1 MWKHLPISVVLLSG
15 VMALPAL
22 AAEPESYPSGFSDT
36 VVNMQR
42 ETVTDWLLQQ
52 QRQNAPAVE
61 SELPAQLYVDS
72 QRRLGDSF
80 RTPIPDS
87 FGEQTREQSGR

>member
-1 MWKHLPISVVLLSG
+1 MWKRLSIIGALLTGVL
-15 VMALPAL
+15 ALPAL
-22 AAEPESYPSGFSDT
+22 AAEPVQYPSGFSDT
-36 VVNMQR
+36 VVNVQR

-52 QRQNAPAVE
+52 QRQNRPAVE

-72 QRRLGDSF
+72 QRRLGNSF

>member
-1 MWKHLPISVVLLSG
+1 MQKHLPIVATLLSG
-15 VMALPAL
+15 MLALPAL
-22 AAEPESYPSGFSDT
+22 AAEPVQYPSGFSDT
-36 VVNMQR
+36 VVSMQR

-52 QRQNAPAVE
+52 QRQNTPAVE

-80 RTPIPDS
+80 RTPIPDT

>member
-1 MWKHLPISVVLLSG
+1 MWKYLALMGGIL
-15 VMALPAL
+15 ALPVL
-22 AAEPESYPSGFSDT
+22 AAEPEHYPSGFSDT
-36 VVNMQR
+36 VVNLQR

-52 QRQNAPAVE
+52 QRQNKPAVE

>member
-1 MWKHLPISVVLLSG
+1 MWKRLPIFVAVLGGALT
-15 VMALPAL
+15 LPAL
-22 AAEPESYPSGFSDT
+22 AAEPVQYPSGFSDT

-52 QRQNAPAVE
+52 QRQNRPAVE

-80 RTPIPDS
+80 RAPMPAS
-87 FGEQTREQSGR
+87 FGEQTRESSSR

>member
-1 MWKHLPISVVLLSG
+1 MWKQIPFTAVLL
-15 VMALPAL
+15 AAAL
-22 AAEPESYPSGFSDT
+22 AAPATASEPKQYPSGFSDT
-36 VVNMQR
+36 VVTMQR

-52 QRQNAPAVE
+52 QRQNPATTK

-87 FGEQTREQSGR
+87 FGEQTRERSGR

>member
-1 MWKHLPISVVLLSG
+1 MQRMIPFVTVLLLATAAPA
-15 VMALPAL
+15 MAGEAKQ
-22 AAEPESYPSGFSDT
+22 YPSGFSDSVIT
-36 VVNMQR
+36 MQR

-52 QRQNAPAVE
+52 QRQNPAATR

-80 RTPIPDS
+80 RIPIPGS
-87 FGEQTREQSGR
+87 FGEQTRERSGR

>member
-1 MWKHLPISVVLLSG
+1 MRKNISFI
-15 VMALPAL
+15 ALALTAGLAMPAT
-22 AAEPESYPSGFSDT
+22 AAEPKQYPSGFSDT
-36 VVNMQR
+36 VATMQR

-52 QRQNAPAVE
+52 QRQNPPAAK

-87 FGEQTREQSGR
+87 FGEQTRERSGR

>member
-1 MWKHLPISVVLLSG
+1 MWKYLSISFALVGGVL
-15 VMALPAL
+15 ALPAL
-22 AAEPESYPSGFSDT
+22 AGEPAEYPSGFSDT
-36 VVNMQR
+36 VVSMQR

-52 QRQNAPAVE
+52 QRQNTPAVE

-80 RTPIPDS
+80 RTPIPES